1 MVEAQ
6 VQGDAGRGSEASR
19 AYERRWWI
27 LGVLCVSLLV
37 VMLDNTVLNVALP
50 TLVRDLHAS
59 TTQLQW
65 IVDAYTLVF
74 AGLLLTAGS
83 LSDRFGRKLSLGTGL
98 LVFGAGSVA
107 CAFAGSADILIA
119 TRAVMGL
126 GAALIMPATLSILI
140 HVFPPQERAR
150 AIGIWAGVSGLGIGL
165 GPLIGGEL
173 LDHFWWGSV
182 FLINVPIVLAALAAV
197 RLIVP
202 ESKDPAASRTDAVGV
217 LLSIVGI
224 VSLIYA
230 IVEAPN
236 RGWTDSLILAMFAVA
251 AVVLAVFVW
260 WELRADRP
268 MLDIRLF
275 RNPRFGAANLSIVL
289 VFFAMLGSL
298 FLITQYLQFIHGYT
312 PLEAGVRT
320 APIALI
326 MMVFSPPAGQLVKR
340 VGNKVL
346 VATGMFIAA
355 LGLLLLSRLTAAS
368 TYAEFFG
375 AMAVLGVGMA
385 FAMTPATD
393 SIMGAIPPER
403 SGVGSALND
412 TTRELGGALGVAILG
427 SIFASAYASR
437 VTTAVTRL
445 HVHATGAT
453 KSVGT
458 ALGIARGIGGPVGQ
472 QLASAASHS
481 FIDAMSRALLVGS
494 FVAFA
499 GALVAA
505 IWLPNRAPAPSWQGV
520 GDRRMEY
527 AGPSVAARPE
537 PGPAY

>member
-1 MVEAQ
+1 MAEAKAWET
-6 VQGDAGRGSEASR
+6 AGTEAPG

-37 VMLDNTVLNVALP
+37 VMIDNTVLNVALP
-50 TLVRDLHAS
+50 TLVRHLHAS

-74 AGLLLTAGS
+74 AGLLMTAGS
-83 LSDRFGRKLSLGTGL
+83 LSDHFGRKLALGTGL
-98 LVFGAGSVA
+98 LVFGAGSAA
-107 CAFAGSADILIA
+107 CAFAGSANVLIS

-126 GAALIMPATLSILI
+126 GGALIMPSTLSVLI

-182 FLINVPIVLAALAAV
+182 FLINIPIVVVALVAV

-202 ESKDPAASRTDAVGV
+202 ESKDPAAARTDAVGV
-217 LLSIVGI
+217 LLSIAGV

-230 IVEAPN
+230 INEAPN

-251 AVVLAVFVW
+251 AVLLAVFVW
-260 WELRADRP
+260 WELRVDRP

-275 RNPRFGAANLSIVL
+275 KNPRFGAANLAIVL

-312 PLEAGVRT
+312 PLAAGVRT
-320 APIALI
+320 APIALF

-340 VGNKVL
+340 VGNKML
-346 VATGMFIAA
+346 VSVGMFVAA
-355 LGLLLLSRLTAAS
+355 TGLLLLSRLTAAS
-368 TYAEFFG
+368 TYAEFLG
-375 AMAVLGVGMA
+375 AMSVLGIGMA

-393 SIMGAIPPER
+393 SIMGAVPAER

-427 SIFASAYASR
+427 SVFASAYASR
-437 VTTAVTRL
+437 LTTALTGL
-445 HVHATGAT
+445 HVHAAGAT
-453 KSVGT
+453 KSIGA
-458 ALGIARGIGGPVGQ
+458 ALGAARGIGGPVGQ
-472 QLASAASHS
+472 QLATAASHS
-481 FIDAMSRALLVGS
+481 FIDAMSRSLLVGS
-494 FVAFA
+494 IVAFV

-505 IWLPNRAPAPSWQGV
+505 IWLPNRAPAPSWQAGV
-520 GDRRMEY
+520 ADAGGVY
-527 AGPSVAARPE
+527 APPTVTAGPGPE
-537 PGPAY
+537 PAY